1 MQAARELASTKSSN
15 QRENDM
21 KLKINVIVG
30 AVLLGVGAIGLVGAT
45 PIVGLTSP
53 FLSVGTAAKP
63 IDTHGVTQA
72 PDGDWFN
79 VRLTTDGPSNI
90 SFQEFA
96 ITANGHNGWHSHPGM
111 VAVTVLTGTI
121 QWYDENCKPTTYKA
135 GDSWTEGSQPHYFR
149 NIGEGTA
156 QLTAIFVVAKGA
168 AYRIDRSA
176 PACAIGL
183 GLE

>member
-1 MQAARELASTKSSN
+1 MKFTTKMIIGAGLFAAGS
-15 QRENDM
+15 
-21 KLKINVIVG
+21 V
-30 AVLLGVGAIGLVGAT
+30 GLVVAT

-53 FLSVGTAAKP
+53 FLSIGTDSKP

-90 SFQEFA
+90 AFQEFA
-96 ITANGHNGWHSHPGM
+96 IAANGHNGWHSHPGM
-111 VAVTVLTGTI
+111 VAVTVVSGTI
-121 QWYDENCKPTTYKA
+121 QWYDENCRPTTYKA
-135 GDSWTEGSQPHYFR
+135 GDSWTEGSRPHYFR
-149 NIGEGTA
+149 NIGDTTA
-156 QLTAIFVVAKGA
+156 QLTAIFVVAKGST
-168 AYRIDRSA
+168 YRIDRTA